1 MDVIWTISFNK
12 KTAVKPYWSARR
24 ELTTAHGILLK
35 STRVVVPSAM
45 RLQVLDKIHEGHQ
58 GIVKCRERAKT
69 SVWWPGLSHEVYLVV
84 EYVFLMLYRGG
95 CYAKDH
101 QIA

>member
-45 RLQVLDKIHEGHQ
+45 KLQVLDKIHEGHQ

-69 SVWWPGLSHEVYLVV
+69 SVWWPGLSCEVYLVV
-84 EYVFLMLYRGG
+84 KYVFLTLYRGG